1 MPPQMI
7 PGPGQNHPPQ
17 GLTNMPPGQPI
28 PQMVPQHQQQPQMGV
43 PEQQSIQPGP
53 IPQQTSVAP
62 VQQPQ
67 PTPVQQPPAPIEKP
81 SEPEPSIGELIS
93 FD

>member
-1 MPPQMI
+1 MQTQMI

-17 GLTNMPPGQPI
+17 GLTNMPPQGQPI
-28 PQMVPQHQQQPQMGV
+28 PQMVHQPQQQPNMGV
-43 PEQQSIQPGP
+43 PVDQQPVP
-53 IPQQTSVAP
+53 IPQQAPVAP
-62 VQQPQ
+62 VQPQ
-67 PTPVQQPPAPIEKP
+67 PVQVQPAPVEKP